1 MGQFSWIAQDT
12 QKSISN
18 TYPTSVTMSDNKGNK
33 WTEKYYEGYG
43 EFQGKDFFDLVADM
57 NPELLKTK
65 YRERLNDMELRDVG
79 IEIAFGDDPYLSP
92 NLNNNSEIKWTN
104 SKPQDCPNQ
113 GWTRDGH
120 ALNSDNEY

>member
-18 TYPTSVTMSDNKGNK
+18 TYPTPVTMTDNKGNK
-33 WTEKYYEGYG
+33 WTENNYEGYG
-43 EFQGKDFFDLVADM
+43 EFQGKDFFELVVDM
-57 NPELLKTK
+57 NPQLLKTK
-65 YRERLNDMELRDVG
+65 YRERLNDVNYKFSHSYPSELREIG

-113 GWTRDGH
+113 GWTN
-120 ALNSDNEY
+120 L

>member
-18 TYPTSVTMSDNKGNK
+18 TYPTPVTMTDNKGNK
-33 WTEKYYEGYG
+33 WTENDYEGYG
-43 EFQGKDFFDLVADM
+43 VFQGKDFYDLLAEM
-57 NPELLKTK
+57 NPPLLNTK
-65 YRERLNDMELRDVG
+65 YRERLNDVELREIG

-104 SKPQDCPNQ
+104 SKPQDCPICF
-113 GWTRDGH
+113 
-120 ALNSDNEY
+120 S